1 MAQHRDCECCGSVSG
16 EIGVDGGPMTCYC
29 PVDGVIE
36 TIGKKYALQI
46 IGLLGANGPMRY
58 SNLEEVLAVT
68 SSSLLSTRLEELA
81 EEGLIERRSFD
92 EIPPRVEYSLTPRG
106 RELESRIQPLLEW
119 AANED

>member
-1 MAQHRDCECCGSVSG
+1 
-16 EIGVDGGPMTCYC
+16 MTCYC